1 MRNKR
6 KQANN
11 TFNAA
16 RASLPYIF
24 TMSYN
29 VRFAAQKR
37 QSIQGET
44 NGPHHSMRVAQD
56 FYLNDL
62 ATGSQE
68 RFSGCGPRLRQNTA
82 TAATNRLA
90 MVYWA
95 GLELSR
101 A

>member
-56 FYLNDL
+56 FYLIDL
-62 ATGSQE
+62 VTGLQE
-68 RFSGCGPRLRQNTA
+68 QILGCEFHPRQTLR
-82 TAATNRLA
+82 
-90 MVYWA
+90 
-95 GLELSR
+95 
-101 A
+101 